1 MHESSQQQ
9 QQKKNNN
16 NTILSIWLLL
26 HQITKKLVNAAVS
39 VFLMQQLYNGN
50 VDIFL
55 LTAINLY
62 FLFWKVVKTLLW
74 GYLSNF
80 LTAAEKYIQLHSYW
94 PSNSSTP
101 YSNYIL

>member
-1 MHESSQQQ
+1 
-9 QQKKNNN
+9 
-16 NTILSIWLLL
+16 
-26 HQITKKLVNAAVS
+26 
-39 VFLMQQLYNGN
+39 MQQLYNGN

-55 LTAINLY
+55 LNAINLY